1 MNKSSNEA
9 NRGWRPPVRRES
21 EMLVCLFYGILFITN
36 VQSITTTLPFR
47 IKEKFYL
54 ILVKY
59 LAFFIRKFLAFLLF
73 NGPTLPGKTP
83 QTKQIIAYR
92 KYFAYCYEG

>member
-1 MNKSSNEA
+1 
-9 NRGWRPPVRRES
+9 
-21 EMLVCLFYGILFITN
+21 MLVCLFYGILFITN

-59 LAFFIRKFLAFLLF
+59 LAFFIRKFLTFLMLF

-83 QTKQIIAYR
+83 QTKQIITYR
-92 KYFAYCYEG
+92 KHFAHCYEG